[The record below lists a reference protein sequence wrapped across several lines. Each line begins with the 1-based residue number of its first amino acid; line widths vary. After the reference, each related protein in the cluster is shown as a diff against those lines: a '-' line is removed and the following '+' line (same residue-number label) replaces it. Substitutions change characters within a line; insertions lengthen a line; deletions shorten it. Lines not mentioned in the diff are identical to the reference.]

1 LRAAGLTD
9 ELGYTHVRQVEHYF
23 KPYGGYSPNPLI
35 FLTAVAQRTTK
46 VRLITGAVL
55 PAFNSPLKM
64 AGEIGMLDGISAAS
78 PRVWCKSRCSWRTR
92 MSRRRA
98 SSTATTVDPEVI
110 AIPLEPDK
118 MRSLIDTYREAWRAA
133 GHPGTARPLR
143 WPLHG
148 ARPVAIASSRVG
160 AHMKNVFM
168 IWPLR
173 GDGCAARKAW
183 PLQKSRCRNFKLTHY
198 PVMNRIDPEL
208 FNACFSSWLAEC

>member
-1 LRAAGLTD
+1 VQITMLLAD
-9 ELGYTHVRQVEHYF
+9 ENVSAKGEFHSYHCGPR
-23 KPYGGYSPNPLI
+23 GYSD
-35 FLTAVAQRTTK
+35 
-46 VRLITGAVL
+46 
-55 PAFNSPLKM
+55 PAS
-64 AGEIGMLDGISAAS
+64 
-78 PRVWCKSRCSWRTR
+78 
-92 MSRRRA
+92 
-98 SSTATTVDPEVI
+98 
-110 AIPLEPDK
+110 LEPDK

-173 GDGCAARKAW
+173 GDGCAARKTW
-183 PLQKSRCRNFKLTHY
+183 PLQKSRCRDFKLTHY